1 MYTHDIDYVIRTLGV
16 GATYRGVSL
25 SKLWD

>member
-16 GATYRGVSL
+16 GATYRGYRYL
-25 SKLWD
+25 KLWD